1 MNEFDGYGEESPLQ
15 ADTFWLDEAGFGYG
29 SAPGRGSQWCT
40 GGVHYLEIPSP
51 KPCLGKFLIYVFCIT
66 VLLLGLWMI

>member
-1 MNEFDGYGEESPLQ
+1 MNEFDGYGEESPLK
-15 ADTFWLDEAGFGYG
+15 AEAGWSNGIG
-29 SAPGRGSQWCT
+29 WGNGNAPGRGSQWCT

-51 KPCLGKFLIYVFCIT
+51 KPCLGKFLVYALCLI